1 MAVTVA
7 SILSRVDATLQ
18 DTSNIRWPDTELI
31 LWVNDAQREIAF
43 IKPDATATVA
53 TVTLAAGTKQSIPSG
68 GNRLLDVTRNMSAA
82 SSGTGGRAIRL
93 VSRAALDSQNPSWHD
108 PAVTGTAKH
117 TTVVKHYTYEDS
129 NPRTFYVYPGVSGN
143 AYVELTYSANPAT
156 VGTSDN
162 IGVPDI
168 YATAI
173 MNYVLYM
180 AYMKEAEFAENSQ
193 RAGAH
198 YQLFTS
204 MLAGKGQLDATTS
217 PNLDIRKTPTAV
229 ATG

>member
-31 LWVNDAQREIAF
+31 LWVNDAQREITY

-53 TVTLAAGTKQSIPSG
+53 TVTLVAGTKQSIPSA
-68 GNRLLDVTRNMSAA
+68 GNRLLDITRNMSAA

-93 VSRAALDSQNPSWHD
+93 VTRDSLDAQSPSWND
-108 PAVTGTAKH
+108 PTVTGSAKH
-117 TTVVKHYTYEDS
+117 TNVVKHYTYEDS

-156 VGTSDN
+156 VATSDN

-168 YATAI
+168 YSTAI

-204 MLAGKGQLDATTS
+204 MLAGKGQLDAATS

>member
-7 SILSRVDATLQ
+7 SVLSRVDAVLQ

-31 LWVNDAQREIAF
+31 LWVNDAQREIAL
-43 IKPDATATVA
+43 IKPDSTATVA

-93 VSRAALDSQNPSWHD
+93 VNRSVLDAQSPSWHD
-108 PAVTGTAKH
+108 PAVTGSAKH
-117 TTVVKHYTYEDS
+117 TSVIKHYTYEED

-162 IGVPDI
+162 LGVPDV
-168 YATAI
+168 YANAV
-173 MNYVLYM
+173 MNFVLYM
-180 AYMKEAEFAENSQ
+180 AYMKEAEFAENAQ

-198 YQLFTS
+198 YNLFGS
-204 MLAGKGQLDATTS
+204 SVAGKGQLDAVTS
-217 PNLDIRKTPTAV
+217 PNLNIRPNPTAV

>member
-31 LWVNDAQREIAF
+31 LWVNDAQREITY

-53 TVTLAAGTKQSIPSG
+53 TVTLVAGTKQSIPSA
-68 GNRLLDVTRNMSAA
+68 GNRLLDITRNMSAA

-93 VSRAALDSQNPSWHD
+93 VTRDSLDAQSPSWHD
-108 PAVTGTAKH
+108 PTVTGSAKH
-117 TTVVKHYTYEDS
+117 TNVVKHYTYEDS

-156 VGTSDN
+156 VATSDN

-168 YATAI
+168 YSTAI

-204 MLAGKGQLDATTS
+204 MLAGKGQLDAATS

>member
-7 SILSRVDATLQ
+7 SVLSRVDAVLQ

-31 LWVNDAQREIAF
+31 LWVNDAQREIAL

-93 VSRAALDSQNPSWHD
+93 VNRSVLDAQSPSWHD
-108 PAVTGTAKH
+108 PAVTGSAKH
-117 TTVVKHYTYEDS
+117 TNVIKHYTYEED